1 MESVK
6 TGKTNKVGKNT
17 EMAHTKTNKET
28 HFKQVS
34 AITNRIRSIGGI
46 FTKIAKKVRELV
58 KKHPKKSSAALVVL
72 TPVACK
78 RAKELDDKVQDKSK
92 QAEKENKI
100 NWWKYSGL
108 TIATSLLLAACSAG
122 DIDKQIELEQ
132 EKQKTEQEKKEAEN
146 ARDRANKSEIEL
158 EQERQKTNKSGIEL
172 ANSQIKAE
180 QERQKTEQE
189 KQKANKSEI
198 ELEQQ
203 KQKTINTQRDLI
215 KEQKDFIK
223 ETEQNCQEKHG
234 QLFIKRARIKT
245 GITTGIA
252 IEIEAECKT
261 PKPTKTNQT
270 PIQPKHLP
278 NSKHPH
284 SQRGSKAQE
293 LIAYLLFEQKDF
305 IIETEQKCQE
315 KHNQFFIKKAG
326 IKGGAIEVEAECKT
340 PKPTKTNQTPIQP
353 KHLPNSKQP
362 HSQRGSKAQE
372 LIAYLQKE
380 LESLPYSQKAIAKQV
395 DFYKPSSI
403 AYLELDPRDFK
414 VTEEWQNEN
423 LKIRSKAQ
431 AKMLEMRKPQA
442 NLSPSQSF
450 LFVQRIFADIN
461 KEIEAAANTEKKAE
475 KVGYGY
481 SKRV

>member
-1 MESVK
+1 MK
-6 TGKTNKVGKNT
+6 TGRTNKVGKNAET
-17 EMAHTKTNKET
+17 ANTKTNKET

-34 AITNRIRSIGGI
+34 AITNTLKSIGGF

-58 KKHPKKSSAALVVL
+58 KKHPKKSKVALVVL
-72 TPVACK
+72 THAACK

-92 QAEKENKI
+92 QAEKENQI

-108 TIATSLLLAACSAG
+108 TIATSLLLAACSVG

-146 ARDRANKSEIEL
+146 ARDRANKSGIEL

-189 KQKANKSEI
+189 RQKTNKSGI

-203 KQKTINTQRDLI
+203 RQKAEQEKQKTINTQRDLI

-234 QLFIKRARIKT
+234 QLFIKKTRIKT

-252 IEIEAECKT
+252 IEI
-261 PKPTKTNQT
+261 
-270 PIQPKHLP
+270 
-278 NSKHPH
+278 
-284 SQRGSKAQE
+284 
-293 LIAYLLFEQKDF
+293 
-305 IIETEQKCQE
+305 
-315 KHNQFFIKKAG
+315 
-326 IKGGAIEVEAECKT
+326 EAECKT

-395 DFYKPSSI
+395 DFYRPSSI

-442 NLSPSQSF
+442 NLSPFQSF
-450 LFVQRIFADIN
+450 SILQNIVADIN

-475 KVGYGY
+475 KAGYGY
-481 SKRV
+481 SKRM

>member
-17 EMAHTKTNKET
+17 ETANAKANKKT
-28 HFKQVS
+28 HFKQAS
-34 AITNRIRSIGGI
+34 AITNIIRSVGGF
-46 FTKIAKKVRELV
+46 FTKIMKRVRELV
-58 KKHPKKSSAALVVL
+58 KKHPEKSSAALVVL
-72 TPVACK
+72 THVACK
-78 RAKELDDKVQDKSK
+78 KAKELDDKVQDKSK
-92 QAEKENKI
+92 QAEKEDQI

-108 TIATSLLLAACSAG
+108 TIATSLLLAACSVG

-132 EKQKTEQEKKEAEN
+132 EKQKANKSGIELEQQRQKTEQERQKT
-146 ARDRANKSEIEL
+146 NKSGIEL

-189 KQKANKSEI
+189 KQKANKSAI

-234 QLFIKRARIKT
+234 QLFIKKARIKT

-278 NSKHPH
+278 S
-284 SQRGSKAQE
+284 
-293 LIAYLLFEQKDF
+293 
-305 IIETEQKCQE
+305 
-315 KHNQFFIKKAG
+315 
-326 IKGGAIEVEAECKT
+326 
-340 PKPTKTNQTPIQP
+340 
-353 KHLPNSKQP
+353 SKQP

-380 LESLPYSQKAIAKQV
+380 LEFLPYSQKAIAKQV
-395 DFYKPSSI
+395 DFYKPSFI

-414 VTEEWQNEN
+414 VTEEWQKEN

-431 AKMLEMRKPQA
+431 AKMLEMRNPQA
-442 NLSPSQSF
+442 HLPTSQSL
-450 LFVQRIFADIN
+450 LFVQKIFADVN
-461 KEIEAAANTEKKAE
+461 KEIKVVANTEKKAE
-475 KVGYGY
+475 KAGYGY
-481 SKRV
+481 SKRM

>member
-28 HFKQVS
+28 HFKQVG
-34 AITNRIRSIGGI
+34 AITNILRSIGGI
-46 FTKIAKKVRELV
+46 FTKIAKKVRELF
-58 KKHPKKSSAALVVL
+58 KKHPKKSKVALVVL
-72 TPVACK
+72 THVACK

-92 QAEKENKI
+92 QAEKENQI

-108 TIATSLLLAACSAG
+108 TIATSLLLAACNVG

-132 EKQKTEQEKKEAEN
+132 EKKEVEN
-146 ARDRANKSEIEL
+146 ARDRANKSGIELEQERQKANKSGIEL
-158 EQERQKTNKSGIEL
+158 EQERQKTEQERQKTNKSEIEL
-172 ANSQIKAE
+172 ANSQIKV
-180 QERQKTEQE
+180 EQE

-234 QLFIKRARIKT
+234 QLFIKKTRIKT

-270 PIQPKHLP
+270 PIQ
-278 NSKHPH
+278 S
-284 SQRGSKAQE
+284 
-293 LIAYLLFEQKDF
+293 
-305 IIETEQKCQE
+305 
-315 KHNQFFIKKAG
+315 
-326 IKGGAIEVEAECKT
+326 
-340 PKPTKTNQTPIQP
+340 

-362 HSQRGSKAQE
+362 HSQRESKTQE
-372 LIAYLQKE
+372 LVAYLQKE

-395 DFYKPSSI
+395 NFYKPSSI

-431 AKMLEMRKPQA
+431 AKMLEMRNVKPDPQA
-442 NLSPSQSF
+442 HLSTSQSL
-450 LFVQRIFADIN
+450 LFVQKIFADIN
-461 KEIEAAANTEKKAE
+461 KEIEASANTAKKAE

-481 SKRV
+481 SKRM

>member
-1 MESVK
+1 MFFEKRLVIKSVK

-17 EMAHTKTNKET
+17 ETADTKANKET
-28 HFKQVS
+28 HFKQAN
-34 AITNRIRSIGGI
+34 AITNTIRSIGGF
-46 FTKIAKKVRELV
+46 FTKIMKRVRELV
-58 KKHPKKSSAALVVL
+58 KKHPKKSRAALVVL
-72 TPVACK
+72 THVACK
-78 RAKELDDKVQDKSK
+78 KAKELDDKVQDKSK
-92 QAEKENKI
+92 QAEKENQI

-132 EKQKTEQEKKEAEN
+132 EKQKTEQEKQKT
-146 ARDRANKSEIEL
+146 NKSEIEL

-223 ETEQNCQEKHG
+223 YAEQNCQEKHG

-261 PKPTKTNQT
+261 PKPAKTNQT

-278 NSKHPH
+278 S
-284 SQRGSKAQE
+284 
-293 LIAYLLFEQKDF
+293 
-305 IIETEQKCQE
+305 
-315 KHNQFFIKKAG
+315 
-326 IKGGAIEVEAECKT
+326 
-340 PKPTKTNQTPIQP
+340 
-353 KHLPNSKQP
+353 SKQP
-362 HSQRGSKAQE
+362 RSQRGSKAQE

-414 VTEEWQNEN
+414 ATEEWQNEN

-431 AKMLEMRKPQA
+431 AKMLEMRSLKPDPQA
-442 NLSPSQSF
+442 HLSTSQSL
-450 LFVQRIFADIN
+450 LFVQKIFADIN
-461 KEIEAAANTEKKAE
+461 KEIKVVANTEKKAE
-475 KVGYGY
+475 KAGHGY
-481 SKRV
+481 SKRM

>member
-17 EMAHTKTNKET
+17 EMANTKTNKET

-34 AITNRIRSIGGI
+34 VITNTLRSIGGF
-46 FTKIAKKVRELV
+46 FTKIAKKVRGLV
-58 KKHPKKSSAALVVL
+58 KKHPKKSKAALVVL
-72 TPVACK
+72 THVACK
-78 RAKELDDKVQDKSK
+78 KAKELDDKVQDKSK
-92 QAEKENKI
+92 QAEKENQI

-108 TIATSLLLAACSAG
+108 TIATSLLLAACNAG

-132 EKQKTEQEKKEAEN
+132 EKQK
-146 ARDRANKSEIEL
+146 ANKSGIEL
-158 EQERQKTNKSGIEL
+158 EQERQKTNKSGIELEQQRQKTEQERQKTNKSGIEL

-234 QLFIKRARIKT
+234 QLFIKKARIKT

-261 PKPTKTNQT
+261 PKP
-270 PIQPKHLP
+270 
-278 NSKHPH
+278 
-284 SQRGSKAQE
+284 A
-293 LIAYLLFEQKDF
+293 
-305 IIETEQKCQE
+305 
-315 KHNQFFIKKAG
+315 
-326 IKGGAIEVEAECKT
+326 
-340 PKPTKTNQTPIQP
+340 KTNQTPIQP

-362 HSQRGSKAQE
+362 HSQRGSKTQE
-372 LIAYLQKE
+372 FIAYLQKE

-395 DFYKPSSI
+395 DFYRPSSI

-414 VTEEWQNEN
+414 VTEEWQKEN

-431 AKMLEMRKPQA
+431 AKMLEMRNPQA
-442 NLSPSQSF
+442 HLPTSQSL
-450 LFVQRIFADIN
+450 LFVQKIFADVN
-461 KEIEAAANTEKKAE
+461 KEIKVVANTEKKAE
-475 KVGYGY
+475 KAGYGY
-481 SKRV
+481 SKRM

>member
-1 MESVK
+1 MKTVK
-6 TGKTNKVGKNT
+6 TNRVGKNT
-17 EMAHTKTNKET
+17 EMANTKTNKET

-34 AITNRIRSIGGI
+34 AITNTLKSIGGI

-58 KKHPKKSSAALVVL
+58 KKHPKKSNVALVVL
-72 TPVACK
+72 THVACK

-108 TIATSLLLAACSAG
+108 TIATSLLLAACSTG

-132 EKQKTEQEKKEAEN
+132 EKQKA
-146 ARDRANKSEIEL
+146 
-158 EQERQKTNKSGIEL
+158 NKSGIEL
-172 ANSQIKAE
+172 E

-198 ELEQQ
+198 ELEQERQ
-203 KQKTINTQRDLI
+203 KTNKSGIELEQQRQKTEQEKQKANKSEIELANSQIKAEQEKQKTINTQRDLI

-234 QLFIKRARIKT
+234 QLFIKRTRIKT

-261 PKPTKTNQT
+261 PKP
-270 PIQPKHLP
+270 
-278 NSKHPH
+278 
-284 SQRGSKAQE
+284 A
-293 LIAYLLFEQKDF
+293 
-305 IIETEQKCQE
+305 
-315 KHNQFFIKKAG
+315 
-326 IKGGAIEVEAECKT
+326 
-340 PKPTKTNQTPIQP
+340 KTNQTPIQP

-442 NLSPSQSF
+442 NLSASQSL
-450 LFVQRIFADIN
+450 LFVQKIFADIN
-461 KEIEAAANTEKKAE
+461 KEIKVVANTEKKAE
-475 KVGYGY
+475 KASYGY
-481 SKRV
+481 SKRM

>member
-17 EMAHTKTNKET
+17 EIANTKTNKET

-34 AITNRIRSIGGI
+34 AIKNMFRSIGGI
-46 FTKIAKKVRELV
+46 FTKIAKKVRGLV
-58 KKHPKKSSAALVVL
+58 RKHPKKSNVALVVL
-72 TPVACK
+72 THVACK

-108 TIATSLLLAACSAG
+108 TIATSLLLAACSTG

-132 EKQKTEQEKKEAEN
+132 EKQKTEQEQQKTEQEKQK
-146 ARDRANKSEIEL
+146 ANKSGIEL

-189 KQKANKSEI
+189 KQKTNKSEI

-261 PKPTKTNQT
+261 PKP
-270 PIQPKHLP
+270 
-278 NSKHPH
+278 
-284 SQRGSKAQE
+284 A
-293 LIAYLLFEQKDF
+293 
-305 IIETEQKCQE
+305 
-315 KHNQFFIKKAG
+315 
-326 IKGGAIEVEAECKT
+326 
-340 PKPTKTNQTPIQP
+340 KTNQTPIQP

-372 LIAYLQKE
+372 FIAYLQKE

-431 AKMLEMRKPQA
+431 AKMLEMRKTQA
-442 NLSPSQSF
+442 NLSPFQSF
-450 LFVQRIFADIN
+450 SILQNIVADIN
-461 KEIEAAANTEKKAE
+461 KGIEAAANTEKKAE

>member
-1 MESVK
+1 MKSVK
-6 TGKTNKVGKNT
+6 TGRTNKVGKNAET
-17 EMAHTKTNKET
+17 ANTKANKET

-34 AITNRIRSIGGI
+34 VITNRLRSIGGI

-58 KKHPKKSSAALVVL
+58 KKHPKKSNVALVVL
-72 TPVACK
+72 THIACK
-78 RAKELDDKVQDKSK
+78 KAKELDDKVQDKSK

-108 TIATSLLLAACSAG
+108 TIAASLLLAACNVG

-132 EKQKTEQEKKEAEN
+132 EKKEVEN
-146 ARDRANKSEIEL
+146 ARDRANKSGIEL
-158 EQERQKTNKSGIEL
+158 EQQRQKTEQERQKTNKSGIEL
-172 ANSQIKAE
+172 ANSQIRAE
-180 QERQKTEQE
+180 QERQKT
-189 KQKANKSEI
+189 NKSGI

-203 KQKTINTQRDLI
+203 RQKAEQEKQKTINTQRDLI

-234 QLFIKRARIKT
+234 QLFIKKTRIKT

-261 PKPTKTNQT
+261 PKP
-270 PIQPKHLP
+270 
-278 NSKHPH
+278 
-284 SQRGSKAQE
+284 A
-293 LIAYLLFEQKDF
+293 
-305 IIETEQKCQE
+305 
-315 KHNQFFIKKAG
+315 
-326 IKGGAIEVEAECKT
+326 
-340 PKPTKTNQTPIQP
+340 KTNQTPIQP

-431 AKMLEMRKPQA
+431 AKMLEMRNPQA
-442 NLSPSQSF
+442 NLSPFQSF
-450 LFVQRIFADIN
+450 SIIQNIVADIN

-481 SKRV
+481 SKRM

>member
-1 MESVK
+1 MKSVK
-6 TGKTNKVGKNT
+6 TGKTNKVDKNT
-17 EMAHTKTNKET
+17 EMANTKTNKET

-34 AITNRIRSIGGI
+34 AITNTLKSIGGI
-46 FTKIAKKVRELV
+46 FTKIAKKVKEFV
-58 KKHPKKSSAALVVL
+58 KKHPKKSKVALVVL
-72 TPVACK
+72 THAACK

-92 QAEKENKI
+92 QAEKENQI

-108 TIATSLLLAACSAG
+108 TIATSLLLAACNAG

-132 EKQKTEQEKKEAEN
+132 EKQK
-146 ARDRANKSEIEL
+146 ANKSGIEL

-172 ANSQIKAE
+172 EQQRQKTEQERQKTNKSEIELANSQIKAE
-180 QERQKTEQE
+180 QE
-189 KQKANKSEI
+189 
-198 ELEQQ
+198 

-234 QLFIKRARIKT
+234 QLFIKKTRIKT

-252 IEIEAECKT
+252 IE
-261 PKPTKTNQT
+261 
-270 PIQPKHLP
+270 
-278 NSKHPH
+278 
-284 SQRGSKAQE
+284 
-293 LIAYLLFEQKDF
+293 
-305 IIETEQKCQE
+305 
-315 KHNQFFIKKAG
+315 
-326 IKGGAIEVEAECKT
+326 VEAECET

-362 HSQRGSKAQE
+362 RSQRGSKTQE

-395 DFYKPSSI
+395 NFYKPSSI

-414 VTEEWQNEN
+414 VTKEWQNEN

-431 AKMLEMRKPQA
+431 AKMLEMRKTQA
-442 NLSPSQSF
+442 NLSISQSL
-450 LFVQRIFADIN
+450 LFVQKIFADIN
-461 KEIEAAANTEKKAE
+461 KEIEATANTEKKAE
-475 KVGYGY
+475 KAGYGY

>member
-6 TGKTNKVGKNT
+6 TGRTNKVGKNAET
-17 EMAHTKTNKET
+17 ANTKANKET

-34 AITNRIRSIGGI
+34 VITNTLRSIGGF
-46 FTKIAKKVRELV
+46 FTKIMKRVRELV
-58 KKHPKKSSAALVVL
+58 KKHPKKSNAALVVL
-72 TPVACK
+72 THAACK

-92 QAEKENKI
+92 QAEKENQI

-108 TIATSLLLAACSAG
+108 TIATSLLLAACNAG

-132 EKQKTEQEKKEAEN
+132 EKQKANKSGIELEQERQKTEQEKQK
-146 ARDRANKSEIEL
+146 ANKSEIEL

-234 QLFIKRARIKT
+234 QLFIKKTRIKT

-261 PKPTKTNQT
+261 PKP
-270 PIQPKHLP
+270 
-278 NSKHPH
+278 
-284 SQRGSKAQE
+284 A
-293 LIAYLLFEQKDF
+293 
-305 IIETEQKCQE
+305 
-315 KHNQFFIKKAG
+315 
-326 IKGGAIEVEAECKT
+326 
-340 PKPTKTNQTPIQP
+340 KTNQTPIQP

-362 HSQRGSKAQE
+362 HSQRGSKTQE

-395 DFYKPSSI
+395 DFYRPSSI

-414 VTEEWQNEN
+414 ITEEWQNEN

-431 AKMLEMRKPQA
+431 AKMLEMRKTQA
-442 NLSPSQSF
+442 HLPTSQNL
-450 LFVQRIFADIN
+450 LFVQKIFADIN
-461 KEIEAAANTEKKAE
+461 KEIKVVANTEKKVE
-475 KVGYGY
+475 KAGYGY
-481 SKRV
+481 SKRM

>member
-1 MESVK
+1 MKLVK
-6 TGKTNKVGKNT
+6 IGKTNKVGKNT
-17 EMAHTKTNKET
+17 EITNTKANKET

-34 AITNRIRSIGGI
+34 AITNTLRSIGGF

-58 KKHPKKSSAALVVL
+58 KKHPKKSNAALVVL
-72 TPVACK
+72 THAACK

-92 QAEKENKI
+92 QAEKENQI

-108 TIATSLLLAACSAG
+108 TIVTSLLLAACSAG
-122 DIDKQIELEQ
+122 DTDKQIELEQ
-132 EKQKTEQEKKEAEN
+132 EKKEANKSGIELEQERQKTEQERQKTEQERQKT
-146 ARDRANKSEIEL
+146 NKSGIEL

-234 QLFIKRARIKT
+234 QLFIKKARIKT

-278 NSKHPH
+278 NSK
-284 SQRGSKAQE
+284 
-293 LIAYLLFEQKDF
+293 
-305 IIETEQKCQE
+305 
-315 KHNQFFIKKAG
+315 
-326 IKGGAIEVEAECKT
+326 
-340 PKPTKTNQTPIQP
+340 QP
-353 KHLPNSKQP
+353 R
-362 HSQRGSKAQE
+362 SQRGSKAQE

-403 AYLELDPRDFK
+403 AYLELDPRDFNA
-414 VTEEWQNEN
+414 TEEWQKEN

-431 AKMLEMRKPQA
+431 AKMLEMRNPQA
-442 NLSPSQSF
+442 HLSTSQS
-450 LFVQRIFADIN
+450 LLLVQKIFADVS
-461 KEIEAAANTEKKAE
+461 KEIKAVANTEKKVE
-475 KVGYGY
+475 KAGYGY
-481 SKRV
+481 SKRM

>member
-6 TGKTNKVGKNT
+6 TGKTNKVGKNAET
-17 EMAHTKTNKET
+17 ANTKASKET
-28 HFKQVS
+28 HFKQAS
-34 AITNRIRSIGGI
+34 AITNTIRSIGGF
-46 FTKIAKKVRELV
+46 FTKVAKKVRELV
-58 KKHPKKSSAALVVL
+58 KKHPKKSKAALVVL
-72 TPVACK
+72 THVACK
-78 RAKELDDKVQDKSK
+78 KAKELDDKVQNKSK
-92 QAEKENKI
+92 QAEKENQI

-108 TIATSLLLAACSAG
+108 TIATSLLLAACSVG

-132 EKQKTEQEKKEAEN
+132 ERQEANKSGIELEQERQKTEQERQKT
-146 ARDRANKSEIEL
+146 NKSEIEL

-189 KQKANKSEI
+189 
-198 ELEQQ
+198 

-278 NSKHPH
+278 NSKQ
-284 SQRGSKAQE
+284 SR
-293 LIAYLLFEQKDF
+293 
-305 IIETEQKCQE
+305 
-315 KHNQFFIKKAG
+315 
-326 IKGGAIEVEAECKT
+326 
-340 PKPTKTNQTPIQP
+340 
-353 KHLPNSKQP
+353 
-362 HSQRGSKAQE
+362 SQRGSKAQE

-380 LESLPYSQKAIAKQV
+380 LEFLPYSQKAIAKQV

-403 AYLELDPRDFK
+403 AYLELDPRDFN
-414 VTEEWQNEN
+414 VTEEWQKEN

-431 AKMLEMRKPQA
+431 AKMLEMRHLKTDPQA
-442 NLSPSQSF
+442 HLSNSQS
-450 LFVQRIFADIN
+450 LLLVQKIFADVN
-461 KEIEAAANTEKKAE
+461 KEIKVVANTEKKVE
-475 KVGYGY
+475 KAGYGY
-481 SKRV
+481 SKRM

>member
-1 MESVK
+1 MKSVK

-17 EMAHTKTNKET
+17 EMANTKTNKKT

-34 AITNRIRSIGGI
+34 TITNTLRSIGGI

-58 KKHPKKSSAALVVL
+58 KKHPEKSSAALVVL
-72 TPVACK
+72 THVACK
-78 RAKELDDKVQDKSK
+78 KAKELDDKVQDKSK
-92 QAEKENKI
+92 QAEKENQI

-132 EKQKTEQEKKEAEN
+132 EKQKTEQEE
-146 ARDRANKSEIEL
+146 
-158 EQERQKTNKSGIEL
+158 
-172 ANSQIKAE
+172 
-180 QERQKTEQE
+180 QKTEQE
-189 KQKANKSEI
+189 KQKTSNI
-198 ELEQQ
+198 ETNNQIKVEQE
-203 KQKTINTQRDLI
+203 KQKTIKEQKDLI
-215 KEQKDFIK
+215 KEQKDLVK
-223 ETEQNCQEKHG
+223 KAEQNCQE
-234 QLFIKRARIKT
+234 
-245 GITTGIA
+245 
-252 IEIEAECKT
+252 
-261 PKPTKTNQT
+261 N
-270 PIQPKHLP
+270 
-278 NSKHPH
+278 H
-284 SQRGSKAQE
+284 S
-293 LIAYLLFEQKDF
+293 
-305 IIETEQKCQE
+305 
-315 KHNQFFIKKAG
+315 QFFIKKLG
-326 IKGGAIEVEAECKT
+326 IKGGIAIEVEAECKT
-340 PKPTKTNQTPIQP
+340 PKPAKTNQTPIQP

-372 LIAYLQKE
+372 FIAYLQKE

-442 NLSPSQSF
+442 NLSPSQSL
-450 LFVQRIFADIN
+450 LFVQKIFADVN
-461 KEIEAAANTEKKAE
+461 KEIKVVANTEKKAE
-475 KVGYGY
+475 KAGYGY

>member
-1 MESVK
+1 MKSVK

-17 EMAHTKTNKET
+17 EMANTKANKET

-34 AITNRIRSIGGI
+34 VITNTLRSIGGF
-46 FTKIAKKVRELV
+46 FTKIVKKVRELF
-58 KKHPKKSSAALVVL
+58 KKHPKKSKVALVVL
-72 TPVACK
+72 THAACK

-92 QAEKENKI
+92 QAEKENQI

-132 EKQKTEQEKKEAEN
+132 EKQK
-146 ARDRANKSEIEL
+146 ANKSGIEL

-234 QLFIKRARIKT
+234 QLFIKKTRIKT

-278 NSKHPH
+278 NSK
-284 SQRGSKAQE
+284 
-293 LIAYLLFEQKDF
+293 
-305 IIETEQKCQE
+305 
-315 KHNQFFIKKAG
+315 
-326 IKGGAIEVEAECKT
+326 
-340 PKPTKTNQTPIQP
+340 
-353 KHLPNSKQP
+353 QP

-372 LIAYLQKE
+372 FIAYLQKE

-395 DFYKPSSI
+395 NFYKPSSI

-431 AKMLEMRKPQA
+431 AKMLEMRKTQA
-442 NLSPSQSF
+442 NLSASQSL
-450 LFVQRIFADIN
+450 LFVQKIFADIN
-461 KEIEAAANTEKKAE
+461 KEIKVVANTEKKAE
-475 KVGYGY
+475 KMGYGY

>member
-17 EMAHTKTNKET
+17 EMAHTKTNKEA
-28 HFKQVS
+28 HFKRVG
-34 AITNRIRSIGGI
+34 AITNILRSIGGI
-46 FTKIAKKVRELV
+46 FIKIAKKVRELV
-58 KKHPKKSSAALVVL
+58 KKHPKKSNVALVVL
-72 TPVACK
+72 THVACK
-78 RAKELDDKVQDKSK
+78 KAKELDDKVQDKSK

-108 TIATSLLLAACSAG
+108 TIATSLLLAACSIG

-146 ARDRANKSEIEL
+146 ARDRANKSGIEL
-158 EQERQKTNKSGIEL
+158 EQE
-172 ANSQIKAE
+172 
-180 QERQKTEQE
+180 
-189 KQKANKSEI
+189 
-198 ELEQQ
+198 
-203 KQKTINTQRDLI
+203 KQKTIKT
-215 KEQKDFIK
+215 QKDFIK
-223 ETEQNCQEKHG
+223 YLEQNCKENHG
-234 QLFIKRARIKT
+234 QFLIEKGGIKAGID
-245 GITTGIA
+245 GIT
-252 IEIEAECKT
+252 IEAEAKCKT
-261 PKPTKTNQT
+261 PKPAKTNQT
-270 PIQPKHLP
+270 PIQ
-278 NSKHPH
+278 S
-284 SQRGSKAQE
+284 
-293 LIAYLLFEQKDF
+293 
-305 IIETEQKCQE
+305 
-315 KHNQFFIKKAG
+315 
-326 IKGGAIEVEAECKT
+326 
-340 PKPTKTNQTPIQP
+340 

-414 VTEEWQNEN
+414 ATEEWQNEN

-442 NLSPSQSF
+442 NLSPFQSF
-450 LFVQRIFADIN
+450 SILQNIVADIN
-461 KEIEAAANTEKKAE
+461 KEIEASANTAKKAE
-475 KVGYGY
+475 KAGYGY